1 MSASFSKITQ
11 HISEL
16 HENWNLLADDT
27 VFLRKPFLSSLQ
39 KSCPDNITIY
49 YVEFFEESN
58 LIGIALFQHINLRNI
73 KPFQLLESTT
83 KSRIS
88 SWALNTFASSILFV
102 GNNMISG
109 QNAFRFKPNIKY
121 ARICN
126 LLNEAVESL
135 KLQLKKQKNAV
146 HVTVWKDFT
155 TSESENL
162 VNCIDKKYFKFTTQ
176 PTMIFNI
183 PTSIN
188 SESNYV
194 ESLSKKYRDQYKRAR
209 KKASGIEKRQLSVEE
224 IEKYKSRLFQLYST
238 TVSNASFNTFY
249 LPQNHFAALKEEM
262 GDLFQLY
269 AYFLDDNL
277 IGFNTII
284 KNGKTLEPYFL
295 GYDAEQ
301 QKSQL
306 LYLNMLYDII
316 GYASAKKFQSV
327 AFGRTALE
335 IKSSVGAKPVELFG
349 FIKHSN
355 PVLNRYIARIFMLL
369 EPKIEWKVRNPFK
382 ADLSGPQA

>member
-16 HENWNLLADDT
+16 HENWDLLADDT

-109 QNAFRFKPNIKY
+109 QNAFRFTPNIKY
-121 ARICN
+121 ARICS

-135 KLQLKKQKNAV
+135 KLRLKKQKNAV

-162 VNCIDKKYFKFTTQ
+162 ANCIDKKYFKFTTQ

-224 IEKYKSRLFQLYST
+224 IEKYQSRLFQLYST
-238 TVSNASFNTFY
+238 TVANASFNTFY